1 MKCQNMIFWKWN
13 ENLGDIQ
20 WIFAKTAEKKTIK
33 ELEKLFED
41 PSVFTEKISG
51 WLEGSKVSSEA
62 FLQWLD
68 KPENFK
74 KIFKIVD

>member
-1 MKCQNMIFWKWN
+1 MEI
-13 ENLGDIQ
+13 
-20 WIFAKTAEKKTIK
+20 WIFAKTADGKTIE
-33 ELEKLFED
+33 ELEKLFVT

-74 KIFKIVD
+74 KYLK

>member
-1 MKCQNMIFWKWN
+1 M
-13 ENLGDIQ
+13 
-20 WIFAKTAEKKTIK
+20 T
-33 ELEKLFED
+33 

-51 WLEGSKVSSEA
+51 WLEGSKVSSEV

-74 KIFKIVD
+74 KIFEIVD